1 VAGFNFVD
9 KFNRLSLGRDDIKP
23 PSRDHQASGNSK
35 NAICNGIAM
44 VMIIE
49 EPRVHIAFTQDSLY
63 GWKVHRQTTILNNCA
78 VLSESC

>member
-1 VAGFNFVD
+1 
-9 KFNRLSLGRDDIKP
+9 
-23 PSRDHQASGNSK
+23 
-35 NAICNGIAM
+35 